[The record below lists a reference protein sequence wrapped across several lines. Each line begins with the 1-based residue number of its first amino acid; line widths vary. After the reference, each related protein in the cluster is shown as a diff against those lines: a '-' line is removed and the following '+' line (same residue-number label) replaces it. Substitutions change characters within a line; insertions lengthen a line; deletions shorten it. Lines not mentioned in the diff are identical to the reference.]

1 MTRFYRSFSLSL
13 SLSLSLFLSPFLKM
27 HGSINALVVLA
38 RRLGAWAR
46 GKRGRYSSF
55 KTFWKAHSMGN
66 YLLLNAIDKLC
77 WVGDNS
83 SSSSSSSSSSLS
95 ASQSSTSASSNSLV
109 RGIFSRVI
117 LDAPDVPT
125 WFFADTVTRC
135 VGPTHGVAFLHL
147 FNGHDSAVE
156 AGRIR
161 RAITGVYPGNGLVL
175 PATWPLPPPTN
186 NNNNHNDN
194 GGGGGGFASSVGH
207 IEAVACDGAR
217 MTLVHHDYGQV
228 DGLALLTQRDFLCGV
243 PPNLRLLDLI
253 EDENGTTGVEGAKCW
268 RLRLGY

>member
-1 MTRFYRSFSLSL
+1 
-13 SLSLSLFLSPFLKM
+13 M

-161 RAITGVYPGNGLVL
+161 RAITGVYPQR
-175 PATWPLPPPTN
+175 PRPPPPGRCRRQK

-194 GGGGGGFASSVGH
+194 GGGGGGF
-207 IEAVACDGAR
+207 
-217 MTLVHHDYGQV
+217 
-228 DGLALLTQRDFLCGV
+228 QRRCGSH
-243 PPNLRLLDLI
+243 
-253 EDENGTTGVEGAKCW
+253 
-268 RLRLGY
+268 